1 MLWQRWVIPHDERY
15 IHISIVVTS
24 QRFEQP
30 VCLLPCLRH
39 SSQFF
44 LDLLEKLLDVV
55 SDVFAD
61 HNVLADR
68 PVPQEIAVRVE
79 ALRILLPHLVSV
91 FSHVLTGPIQ
101 SEDHYVAANR
111 IHLSNSI
118 QHRFVPLTLGYFAV
132 IGQQLDILLHSLAL
146 HVLQLTEDVLNL
158 VAINLLIELKS
169 LKQYTC

>member
-1 MLWQRWVIPHDERY
+1 MIGLIPDDERY

-24 QRFEQP
+24 QRFEQSI
-30 VCLLPCLRH
+30 CFLPSLWH

-44 LDLLEKLLDVV
+44 VDLLEKLLDVIP
-55 SDVFAD
+55 DVFAD
-61 HNVLADR
+61 HNMLADR
-68 PVPQEIAVRVE
+68 PVPEEIAVRVE
-79 ALRILLPHLVSV
+79 ALRILLSHLMSV
-91 FSHVLTGPIQ
+91 FSHVLAGPIQ

-118 QHRFVPLTLGYFAV
+118 QHRFVPLTFGYFTV
-132 IGQQLDILLHSLAL
+132 IGQQLDVLLHSLAL

-169 LKQYTC
+169 LTQYTC